1 MSITVYTKCS
11 NSKEAHKV
19 NYHEF
24 LKADILCLL
33 HDYGAMTAQGVN
45 SMLGSDIEEVKNA
58 LDDLLIEKKA
68 IEIGEDKYSAVD
80 EVNVKRLKKALPSIF

>member
-1 MSITVYTKCS
+1 M
-11 NSKEAHKV
+11 

-33 HDYGAMTAQGVN
+33 HDYGEMNAEGIN
-45 SMLGSDIEEVKNA
+45 SILGTEIDEVEDALFELVLEEKVKEVG
-58 LDDLLIEKKA
+58 DDSYIT
-68 IEIGEDKYSAVD
+68 VD